1 MRPFHQG
8 KVDTFCAIYAVLN
21 ALQLLYEI
29 RPLTGRELFNE
40 VILDLARGD
49 EEYFRAVL
57 NLKTDYRELV
67 DRMLAGVASRFPLR
81 VERPFPP
88 GTGRKT
94 VWQALTEYADPERK
108 RTAVF
113 RFCRYV
119 PDRPAPLADHWTTSL
134 RMDGEGLHLFDCS
147 LEPEG
152 VYCLPPGM
160 VAVRPGFVN
169 REYFLVPPECV
180 RLLSLPQP
188 V

>member
-8 KVDTFCAIYAVLN
+8 RVDTFCAVYAVLN
-21 ALQLLYEI
+21 ALQLLYGI

-49 EEYFRAVL
+49 EESFRAAL
-57 NLKTDYRELV
+57 NLKTDYLDMV
-67 DRMLAGVASRFPLR
+67 DGMLARAAVRFPLR
-81 VERPFPP
+81 VESPFPP
-88 GTGRKT
+88 GTGRKA
-94 VWQALTEYADPERK
+94 VWRALTEYAAPEEK

-119 PDRPAPLADHWTTSL
+119 PDRAAPLADHWTTSL

-147 LEPEG
+147 LEPG
-152 VYCLPPGM
+152 AVHCLPPDR
-160 VAVRPGFVN
+160 VAVRPGPLS
-169 REYFLVPPECV
+169 REYFVVPPECV
-180 RLLSLPQP
+180 RLLSLPDP